1 MPNVKKRGV
10 CTMTDCSK
18 SHFARGYCSMHY
30 GRFRRH
36 GTPTP
41 GNLPVSSEERY
52 NSRGERKCSSCRKY
66 LSVHNFGKAGKST
79 PDRLQIYC
87 RGCLKAKRAAKNYG
101 LSESTVTELLDTQ
114 NGQCAICE
122 VIFNEGTKYVID
134 HDHTCCPGTV
144 TCGGCVRGILCITCN
159 VRLGVIENKVFT
171 GNAVKYLARSCRV
184 DGANKGEVM
193 QDLYKARKYVEREI
207 ERMQIES
214 LKDYKAKLMQDAN
227 GDTIS

>member
-1 MPNVKKRGV
+1 MANVKKRGV

-18 SHFARGYCSMHY
+18 PHFARGYCSMHY
-30 GRFRRH
+30 ARFRRH
-36 GTPTP
+36 GSPTP

-66 LSVHNFGKAGKST
+66 LSVHNFGKAGKNT
-79 PDRLQIYC
+79 PDRLKIYC

-114 NGQCAICE
+114 RGQCAICE
-122 VIFNEGTKYVID
+122 VTFSEKTKYVID

-144 TCGGCVRGILCITCN
+144 TCGKCVRGILCITCN

-171 GNAVKYLARSCRV
+171 GNAVKYLARSCRI
-184 DGANKGEVM
+184 DGQNKGEIM
-193 QDLYKARKYVEREI
+193 QDLDKARKYVEREI
-207 ERMQIES
+207 ERLQELGS
-214 LKDYKAKLMQDAN
+214 
-227 GDTIS
+227 